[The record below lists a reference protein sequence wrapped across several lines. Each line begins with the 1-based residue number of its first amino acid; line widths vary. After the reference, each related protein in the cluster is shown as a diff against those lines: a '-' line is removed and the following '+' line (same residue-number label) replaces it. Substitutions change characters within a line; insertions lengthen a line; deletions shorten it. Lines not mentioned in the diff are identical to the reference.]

1 MARIRAM
8 VSTKPYYK
16 HVIEP
21 YFAIDTHRPDA
32 ADLEQVL
39 KSKKKICINYYFFV
53 LRSIN

>member
-1 MARIRAM
+1 MAQIRAM

-39 KSKKKICINYYFFV
+39 KSKKNINYYFFV
-53 LRSIN
+53 LRLIN